1 MASLFGHAL
10 VAVAIGRSYPP
21 KATTAGFY
29 LIGALCAVVPDA
41 DVVMFG
47 LGVPYGHVLGH
58 RGLSH
63 SLLFAL
69 LLAGLVTRLFCR
81 QDQRR
86 GRAGWGY
93 AFFFFACTASHALLD
108 ALTNGGLGV
117 AAFAPFDNTR
127 YFLPW
132 RPIQVSPVGA
142 GAFLSKWGWRVLKSE
157 AVWIGIP
164 CVCYIL
170 LTGLLR
176 RRAAKSTTREP

>member
-1 MASLFGHAL
+1 
-10 VAVAIGRSYPP
+10 
-21 KATTAGFY
+21 
-29 LIGALCAVVPDA
+29 
-41 DVVMFG
+41 
-47 LGVPYGHVLGH
+47 
-58 RGLSH
+58 
-63 SLLFAL
+63 
-69 LLAGLVTRLFCR
+69 
-81 QDQRR
+81 
-86 GRAGWGY
+86 
-93 AFFFFACTASHALLD
+93 
-108 ALTNGGLGV
+108 V

-142 GAFLSKWGWRVLKSE
+142 GAFLSEWGWRILKSE

>member
-21 KATTAGFY
+21 GGTSAGFY
-29 LIGALCAVVPDA
+29 LLGALCAIVPDA
-41 DVVMFG
+41 DVATFG

-58 RGLSH
+58 RGFSH

-69 LLAGLVTRLFCR
+69 LLALLVTPLFY
-81 QDQRR
+81 RR
-86 GRAGWGY
+86 GRLVSPAGLGY
-93 AFFFFACTASHALLD
+93 ASFFFVCTASHALLD

-132 RPIQVSPVGA
+132 RPIQVSPVGT
-142 GAFLSKWGWRVLKSE
+142 GAFLSEWGWRVLKSE
-157 AVWIGIP
+157 AIWIGIP

-170 LTGLLR
+170 LTGLFQRLGTKGPA
-176 RRAAKSTTREP
+176 RAS